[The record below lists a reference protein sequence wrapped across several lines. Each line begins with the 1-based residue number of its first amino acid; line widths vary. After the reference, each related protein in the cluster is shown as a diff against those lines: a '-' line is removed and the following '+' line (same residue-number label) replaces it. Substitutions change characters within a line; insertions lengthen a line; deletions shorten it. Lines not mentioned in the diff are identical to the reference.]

1 MVGDQCEVV
10 VLAFPADLVD
20 PDLKEVLQP
29 VRVELVGAD
38 PADDP
43 PDGVP
48 VDPDQA
54 GDRGL
59 VHRSRQPSDQLLE
72 VAGEPRPVP
81 RERHR
86 FHSHAML
93 GALKPSELGAELEAP
108 DAEIEM
114 PPARLDRLLVVAVA
128 RGELAQRALEPP
140 SPQRHR
146 HDHPIGV
153 KLNLPHPDP
162 VEIEQARE
170 CPTGAHVVLPL

>member
-1 MVGDQCEVV
+1 MSSEITSIAWERYLPIWRKNRFRGDRVVALGAPHDLAAQVVGDQCEVV

-29 VRVELVGAD
+29 VRLELVGAD

-93 GALKPSELGAELEAP
+93 GALKPSELGAE
-108 DAEIEM
+108 DRKST
-114 PPARLDRLLVVAVA
+114 RLN
-128 RGELAQRALEPP
+128 
-140 SPQRHR
+140 S
-146 HDHPIGV
+146 
-153 KLNLPHPDP
+153 
-162 VEIEQARE
+162 
-170 CPTGAHVVLPL
+170 